1 MIGPFAV
8 HYWALTEEPPHGIA
22 SLAVRS
28 CASEPDCCGCC
39 VQEPSRGHPS
49 GASTAPAGGR
59 SKATRKSGAK
69 GNPQQTAA
77 MARMALTPTRSPNR
91 RSQSRMGNKPWQTKA
106 FKSAVRREINVQR
119 MRAQPFVCKSLKC
132 DCPIASPSRAGLG
145 IDPWHGYSWLAGCP
159 CGRRRHPE
167 RRVTAPT
174 RPSSAPSPRTR
185 STCGCGAARRRRRRC
200 AASPPSTA

>member
-49 GASTAPAGGR
+49 GASTAPTGGR
-59 SKATRKSGAK
+59 SKATRKPGAK
-69 GNPQQTAA
+69 GNPHAAA

-106 FKSAVRREINVQR
+106 FKSAVRREMNVQR

-132 DCPIASPSRAGLG
+132 DCP
-145 IDPWHGYSWLAGCP
+145 
-159 CGRRRHPE
+159 
-167 RRVTAPT
+167 TAPF
-174 RPSSAPSPRTR
+174 PAED
-185 STCGCGAARRRRRRC
+185 
-200 AASPPSTA
+200 